1 MNGDQRKESHCE
13 VMVSSLTRKIV
24 SLMPLRLSPG
34 GATGERRGPEV
45 AVFANVLYSFEILV
59 F

>member
-1 MNGDQRKESHCE
+1 
-13 VMVSSLTRKIV
+13 MVSSLTRKIV